1 MSVRTSA
8 ARYARALFDVI
19 VKEGNPEQ
27 AEQELAAFADLFT
40 RNSELQTVVTNPAV
54 PVNAKRELVKGLVA
68 RMQPSGP
75 VGKLL
80 VLLADRDRLAIVPD
94 LLAMYRERLMDFR
107 KIVRAEVTT
116 AVPLPENRVAEL
128 KQRLAQVTGREVLLT
143 TKVDP
148 SIVGGLVA
156 RVGSTVYDG
165 SIAAQLEGLKKRLV
179 EA

>member
-1 MSVRTSA
+1 MSARTSA
-8 ARYARALFDVI
+8 GRYARALFDVV

-40 RNSELQTVVTNPAV
+40 RNAELQTVLTNPAV
-54 PVNAKRELVKGLVA
+54 PVSAKRELVKGLVA

-80 VLLADRDRLAIVPD
+80 VLIADRDRLALVPD
-94 LLAMYRERLMDFR
+94 LLAVYRERLMDFR

-116 AVPLPENRVAEL
+116 AVPLPETRLAEL
-128 KQRLAQVTGREVLLT
+128 KQRLAQVTGREVTVT
-143 TKVDP
+143 TRVDP

-156 RVGSTVYDG
+156 RVGTTVYDG
-165 SIAAQLEGLKKRLV
+165 SIATQLEALKKRLA